1 MAFPNDASVPVCITV
16 FDFLLISVDVTHVG
30 MNKESKEFAGKL
42 FDALAR
48 KLDIKE
54 DSITKEQLNEFW
66 AQISEQGF
74 DSRLQTFFDM

>member
-1 MAFPNDASVPVCITV
+1 
-16 FDFLLISVDVTHVG
+16 

-48 KLDIKE
+48 KLDIKG
-54 DSITKEQLNEFW
+54 DSINEDQLKELW
-66 AQISEQGF
+66 DQISEQGF